1 MENSKEFNV
10 AIVGVGGQ
18 GILTLAEVIIEA
30 AFKQK
35 YDVRMSEIHGL
46 SQRGGGVASQ
56 IRFGEDINSSLIKN
70 GHADLVIALEPLE
83 ALRAARFGSKGR
95 TVFIINT
102 HKIIPVSVSLL
113 GEKYPE
119 IDQIQKALESFSKE
133 VIAIDATKIA
143 KKEVGTNVV
152 SNIHLLGLASAHGVI
167 PIKKDVLLETIKETV
182 PEKYF
187 EMNKKIFELADR

>member
-1 MENSKEFNV
+1 MKEFNV

-18 GILTLAEVIIEA
+18 GILTLAEVIVEA

-46 SQRGGGVASQ
+46 SQRGGGVASR
-56 IRFGEDINSSLIKN
+56 IRFGEGVHSSLIKS

-83 ALRAARFGSKGR
+83 ALRAAKFGSKGK

-102 HKIIPVSVSLL
+102 HKIVPVSVSLL

-119 IDQIQKALESFSKE
+119 IDEIKKTLKPFSKE
-133 VIAIDATKIA
+133 VIAVDATEIA
-143 KKEVGTNVV
+143 KKEVGTDVV
-152 SNIHLLGLASAHGVI
+152 SNIHLLGIASAREVI
-167 PIKKDVLLETIKETV
+167 PIDKDLLLETIKETV

-187 EMNKKIFELADR
+187 DINKKIFELADR